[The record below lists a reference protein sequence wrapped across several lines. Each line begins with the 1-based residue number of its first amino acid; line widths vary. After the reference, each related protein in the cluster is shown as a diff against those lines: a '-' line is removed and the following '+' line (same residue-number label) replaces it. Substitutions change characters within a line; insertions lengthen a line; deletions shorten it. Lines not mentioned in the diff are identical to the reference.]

1 MPSNMKE
8 KTGISEL
15 PIEMLQETVFIP
27 TQVLASGGWWA
38 FWGEISYALDVIM
51 WLFDYVLDM
60 LKVWC
65 IVKL

>member
-27 TQVLASGGWWA
+27 TQVLAFGVVGSLLRG
-38 FWGEISYALDVIM
+38 ISYALDVI
-51 WLFDYVLDM
+51 
-60 LKVWC
+60 
-65 IVKL
+65 I